1 LADVEPLNLPPT
13 WKNLRT
19 REEKMAKRLNIFL
32 VSKLIMVKIVKNVKK
47 FKIVISKWD
56 FDKRCKED
64 QAFISPEKDNFISFI
79 VRF

>member
-1 LADVEPLNLPPT
+1 
-13 WKNLRT
+13 
-19 REEKMAKRLNIFL
+19 
-32 VSKLIMVKIVKNVKK
+32 MVKIVKNVKN

-64 QAFISPEKDNFISFI
+64 QAFISPKKDNFISFI